1 MIFDVVIFI
10 VFISLLIYHIYYLG
24 GHS

>member
-1 MIFDVVIFI
+1 MIFDIVIFI

>member
-1 MIFDVVIFI
+1 MIFDIVIFI
-10 VFISLLIYHIYYLG
+10 VFISLLIYHVYYLG